1 MQRHQRLEQDVKVAL
16 SDIITYEV
24 KEPSVTGII
33 SVTDV
38 KITPDQ
44 KYAKVYISVFGK
56 SNKQKIIEAL
66 KKATGFIKLELGKK
80 VRMRN
85 IPELQFELDDSIEY
99 GAYMDKVIDNVIKND
114 EKNSS
119 NND

>member
-16 SDIITYEV
+16 SNIITFEV
-24 KEPSVTGII
+24 KEPSVTGLI

-44 KYAKVYISVFGK
+44 KYAKVYISIFGK
-56 SNKQKIIEAL
+56 QNKEKVIDAL
-66 KKATGFIKLELGKK
+66 KKATGFIKSELARR

-85 IPELQFELDDSIEY
+85 IPSIQFELDDSIEY
-99 GAYMDKVIDNVIKND
+99 GAHMDKVIDEVIKAD
-114 EKNSS
+114 KNV
-119 NND
+119 